1 MERPLRSPRPRE
13 ISHLVQDLQRAR
25 AQDQSLRD
33 QASQSEQGRAMFLI
47 GAGCSA
53 SAGIP
58 LASEVAK
65 EAVVGLA
72 KTYKVQGFDEGTP
85 LPEILS
91 ALMRSRCQSYDPPI
105 IDQSSLRVRKK

>member
-1 MERPLRSPRPRE
+1 MERNLRSPRPRQ

-25 AQDQSLRD
+25 AHDPSLRD

-65 EAVVGLA
+65 EAIVGLA
-72 KTYKVQGFDEGTP
+72 KTYEMPGFDDVWKY
-85 LPEILS
+85 L
-91 ALMRSRCQSYDPPI
+91 
-105 IDQSSLRVRKK
+105 